1 MKKENIQTPADFEE
15 YYGSLPSVETK
26 WKKVD
31 IVKEEFDI
39 MDLMGATVV
48 YHGNTSE
55 DKSIGMV
62 GTHEREMVIV
72 WKDNCED
79 TIIDSDHGRQVL
91 KESRI
96 FPI

>member
-1 MKKENIQTPADFEE
+1 
-15 YYGSLPSVETK
+15 
-26 WKKVD
+26 
-31 IVKEEFDI
+31 
-39 MDLMGATVV
+39 MGATVV

-55 DKSIGMV
+55 DKSIGIV

-79 TIIDSDHGRQVL
+79 TLIDSDHGREVL
-91 KESRI
+91 KECRI

>member
-26 WKKVD
+26 WKKVE
-31 IVKEEFDI
+31 IIKEEFNI
-39 MDLMGATVV
+39 MDLMGATIV
-48 YHGNTSE
+48 YHGNSGV
-55 DKSIGMV
+55 DKSIGIV
-62 GTHEREMVIV
+62 ETTEREMIII

-91 KESRI
+91 SECRI

>member
-26 WKKVD
+26 WKKVE

-48 YHGNTSE
+48 YHGNTGE
-55 DKSIGMV
+55 DKSIGIV
-62 GTHEREMVIV
+62 EVHEREMIIV
-72 WKDNCED
+72 WKDSCED
-79 TIIDSDHGRQVL
+79 TLIDSEHGREVL
-91 KESRI
+91 KECRI
-96 FPI
+96 FPV